1 MNTIF
6 EIDFG
11 LEPRFAT
18 KPETLTYIH
27 YLWFRQFWISH
38 WWGNTSSL
46 ICLHGL
52 VF

>member
-1 MNTIF
+1 MKMNTIF

-27 YLWFRQFWISH
+27 YL
-38 WWGNTSSL
+38 
-46 ICLHGL
+46 
-52 VF
+52 